1 MQEIVIKQS
10 QGSIDANFEEVK
22 SYLADEL
29 KIYKGML
36 FTEDSKKQAKETVAE
51 LRKGKKELADRCK
64 AVKTEYMKPLND
76 FMGKAEELGR
86 MFDEPINFINEQVN
100 DFERKRIEEKK
111 KEVANIYTE
120 LVEEEWS
127 DIIPLNRI
135 YNPKWENATFSV
147 KQIREEIMDFKL
159 KVKDGL
165 EIIKSFHSEMESGAI
180 NMYKHDFD
188 LTKATLYLTDYEKQK
203 REILERERAKAREE
217 EEARIRAEERKKI
230 EEEER
235 ARVREEEEIRR
246 HVELA
251 KAETIEA
258 FIPADDGAEEKT
270 YFYTLLLTPDAKE
283 KVEAFLNSI
292 GVEFFGREETL

>member
-22 SYLADEL
+22 GYLTNEL
-29 KIYKGML
+29 AIYKGML

-76 FMGKAEELGR
+76 FMDKADELGK

-100 DFERKRIEEKK
+100 DYEKKRIEEKK

-127 DIIPLNRI
+127 DIIPLSKI

-147 KQIREEIMDFKL
+147 KQIRAEIMDFKL

-165 EIIKSFHSEMESGAI
+165 EIIKSFHSEMEARAI
-180 NMYKHDFD
+180 EMYKHDFD
-188 LTKATLYLTDYEKQK
+188 LTESTRYLTTYEAQK
-203 REILERERAKAREE
+203 REILEREREKAREE

-235 ARVREEEEIRR
+235 AKVREEEEIRR

-258 FIPADDGAEEKT
+258 FIPKDAGAEEKT
-270 YFYTLLLTPDAKE
+270 YLYTMLLTPEAKE
-283 KVEAFLNSI
+283 NVEAFLDSI
-292 GVEFFGREETL
+292 GISYLGREEEI

>member
-22 SYLADEL
+22 GYLANEL
-29 KIYKGML
+29 AIYKGML

-76 FMGKAEELGR
+76 FMDKADELGK

-100 DFERKRIEEKK
+100 DFEKKRIEEKK

-165 EIIKSFHSEMESGAI
+165 EIIKSFHSEMEGRAI
-180 NMYKHDFD
+180 EMYKHDFD
-188 LTKATLYLTDYEKQK
+188 LTEATRYLTTYEAQK

-235 ARVREEEEIRR
+235 ARAREEEEIRR

-258 FIPADDGAEEKT
+258 FIPKDDGSEEKT
-270 YFYTLLLTPDAKE
+270 YLYTMALTPEAKE
-283 KVEAFLNSI
+283 NVEAFLDSI
-292 GVEFFGREETL
+292 GISYLGREEEI

>member
-10 QGSIDANFEEVK
+10 QGLIDANFEEVK
-22 SYLADEL
+22 GYLTNEL
-29 KIYKGML
+29 AIYKGML

-76 FMGKAEELGR
+76 FMDKADELGK

-100 DFERKRIEEKK
+100 DYEKKRIEEKK

-127 DIIPLNRI
+127 DIIPLSKI

-147 KQIREEIMDFKL
+147 KQIRAEIMDFKL

-165 EIIKSFHSEMESGAI
+165 EIIKSFHSEMESRAI
-180 NMYKHDFD
+180 EMYKHDFD
-188 LTKATLYLTDYEKQK
+188 LTESTRYLTTYEAQK
-203 REILERERAKAREE
+203 REILEREREKAREE

-235 ARVREEEEIRR
+235 AKVREEEEIRR

-251 KAETIEA
+251 KVETIEA
-258 FIPADDGAEEKT
+258 FIPKDAGAEEKT
-270 YFYTLLLTPDAKE
+270 YLYTISLTPEAKE
-283 KVEAFLNSI
+283 NVEAFLDSI
-292 GVEFFGREETL
+292 GINYLGREEEI